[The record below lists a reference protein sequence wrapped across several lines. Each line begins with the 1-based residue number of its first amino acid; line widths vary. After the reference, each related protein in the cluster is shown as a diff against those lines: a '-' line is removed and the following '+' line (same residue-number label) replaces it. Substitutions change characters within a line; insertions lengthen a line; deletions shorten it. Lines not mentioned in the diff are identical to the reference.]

1 MKTTRTLLIA
11 AITTVGLALTQPVS
25 AEHHHEHIAMKTE
38 KKLINIELDVLLE
51 KFAELTKRV
60 HQLDLERISMEA
72 KIDFESNE
80 TEQAEISQHV
90 KRISLLQ
97 DRLEEKQHQTRDEIH
112 ELSHRLAEVHGE
124 DDGHEEEETH
134 SDAESLEEEIHH
146 LHQEIE
152 DLREAGKLDRAE
164 QLQHK
169 AEELME
175 HLTSQ
180 EHRRR
185 GGRSER
191 EELRKHFEHLQAK
204 RREARAHLEELIV
217 ALKRVKGDGEEAKA
231 ERHRLEDR
239 AAEVKAHL
247 NELNRQLEELEA
259 THQERREDKE

>member
-1 MKTTRTLLIA
+1 MKITRTILIA
-11 AITTVGLALTQPVS
+11 AMTTLGLALTQPVS
-25 AEHHHEHIAMKTE
+25 AEPHHEHIAMITE

-72 KIDFESNE
+72 EIDFESNE
-80 TEQAEISQHV
+80 AEQAEIPRHV
-90 KRISLLQ
+90 KRTSVLQ

-112 ELSHRLAEVHGE
+112 ELIHRLAEVHGE
-124 DDGHEEEETH
+124 DEGHEEEEPH
-134 SDAESLEEEIHH
+134 SEAEALEEEIHH

-175 HLTSQ
+175 NLASH

-185 GGRSER
+185 GGRGER

-204 RREARAHLEELIV
+204 RRETRTHLEELVV
-217 ALKRVKGDGEEAKA
+217 ALKRVKGDSEEAKA

-239 AAEVKAHL
+239 ADEVKAHL
-247 NELNRQLEELEA
+247 NELNRQLEELET